1 MQSTKTFNTRL
12 LIFLGCL
19 LLTACASRPQLEPK
33 TAVVPP
39 GVDLS
44 GKWSLRVEPGSREL
58 RLPGDEPRIRVSRET
73 SSRNQGRQPTRSRR
87 KSGGTAVSVFL
98 ESGELLKITQTASGL
113 FISFDRAIVEEYRFG
128 ENRLV
133 SVGPIEAQ
141 RVSGWQDQR
150 FVTETLDESG
160 AILSESWELTSDGDV
175 LLRKISLTD
184 RKTEQFSSAQHFDR
198 L

>member
-1 MQSTKTFNTRL
+1 MPSRKTFNSRL
-12 LIFLGCL
+12 LIFLACL
-19 LLTACASRPQLEPK
+19 LLTACASRPELEPRA
-33 TAVVPP
+33 AVVPP

-44 GKWSLRVEPGSREL
+44 GKWSLRIEPGSREL
-58 RLPGDEPRIRVSRET
+58 RPPAEEPRIRVPRET
-73 SSRNQGRQPTRSRR
+73 TPRNQGRQPTRSRR

-98 ESGELLKITQTASGL
+98 ESGELLKITQTSSGL
-113 FISFDRAIVEEYRFG
+113 FISFDRAVVEEYRFG

-150 FVTETLDESG
+150 FVTETLDEAG
-160 AILSESWELTSDGDV
+160 AILSESWELSSDGDV
-175 LLRKISLTD
+175 LLRKIVLTV
-184 RKTEQFSSAQHFDR
+184 REEEQFSSAQRFDR